1 MATKKEKTEVAI
13 VDNSAEALISQ
24 AITNKVDVGTMER
37 LLAMRTQ
44 MKAERAK
51 EAFNRAMGLFQAE
64 CPTIVKTKEVFTR
77 DGRSAYKYAPIE
89 SIVSQVKVP
98 LERNGFNYTTQIDLT
113 EKGVKATIKVTHVEG
128 HSEETSMEVPLGSKT
143 QIMSD
148 SQVTAAASTFAKRY
162 AFCNAFGILTGDED
176 NDGAKFDQ
184 SPIKDADVPTVSY
197 DDHEAGSTPSK
208 ATSTSGLPPWK
219 QKPQVITD
227 ENKKKREIK
236 DLVDSIVLHPLDKTA
251 DAYSNWIFAQ
261 TGLLLESQNF
271 DEIIVELQKTKNG
284 EK

>member
-162 AFCNAFGILTGDED
+162 AFCNAFGILTGDDD

-184 SPIKDADVPTVSY
+184 SPVADKAEVTITY
-197 DDHEAGSTPSK
+197 DDPETPK
-208 ATSTSGLPPWK
+208 KEPWK
-219 QKPQVITD
+219 QRPAVVTTELQ
-227 ENKKKREIK
+227 KKRQIME
-236 DLVDSIVLHPLDKTA
+236 LVDSIVLAPLDKTA
-251 DAYSNWIFAQ
+251 EAYSNWVWTQ
-261 TGLLLESQNF
+261 TGFTLEGSNY
-271 DEIIVELQKTKNG
+271 DSIIAELQKTKNG